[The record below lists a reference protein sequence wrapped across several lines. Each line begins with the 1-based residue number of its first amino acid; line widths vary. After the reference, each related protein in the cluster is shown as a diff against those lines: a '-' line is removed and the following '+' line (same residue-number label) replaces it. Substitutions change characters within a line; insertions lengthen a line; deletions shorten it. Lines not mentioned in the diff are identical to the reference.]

1 MTGNQFPSP
10 ASGEG
15 QDGGLRL
22 ATTRARHLR
31 NNLTDA
37 ERILWR
43 HLRLRQIDGY
53 KFRRQRPVGPY
64 IVDFVCLEKLVV
76 VEVDGGQHN
85 QQKSYDAKRDAWLRA
100 EGFTVLRFWD
110 HEVLTQI
117 NEVKQAIWKA
127 LSAAPSLVLPRGGG
141 EED

>member
-1 MTGNQFPSP
+1 M
-10 ASGEG
+10 
-15 QDGGLRL
+15 
-22 ATTRARHLR
+22 
-31 NNLTDA
+31 
-37 ERILWR
+37 
-43 HLRLRQIDGY
+43 
-53 KFRRQRPVGPY
+53 
-64 IVDFVCLEKLVV
+64 V

-117 NEVKQAIWKA
+117 NQVKQAIWKA

-141 EED
+141 KED

>member
-1 MTGNQFPSP
+1 M
-10 ASGEG
+10 
-15 QDGGLRL
+15 
-22 ATTRARHLR
+22 
-31 NNLTDA
+31 
-37 ERILWR
+37 
-43 HLRLRQIDGY
+43 
-53 KFRRQRPVGPY
+53 
-64 IVDFVCLEKLVV
+64 V

-117 NEVKQAIWKA
+117 NDVKQANWKA

-141 EED
+141 EDEKIRK